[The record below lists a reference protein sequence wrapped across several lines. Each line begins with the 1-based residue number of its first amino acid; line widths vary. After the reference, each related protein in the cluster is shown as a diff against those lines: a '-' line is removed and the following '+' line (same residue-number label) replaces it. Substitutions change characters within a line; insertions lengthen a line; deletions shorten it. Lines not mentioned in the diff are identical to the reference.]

1 KASWRSSLAIWPNPQ
16 AYSEGHCWQAAMAAL
31 RGPGA
36 GLDAAA
42 RAECWQ
48 AALGQGDAAAGKGQP
63 AWRTHG
69 AGAKGKGLLFGME
82 AAGVEPSP
90 ADLNSVA
97 VALENQGMQELLS
110 PLLRRGFRGQCLRRR
125 PWAPRS
131 FLEA

>member
-48 AALGQGDAAAGKGQP
+48 AAL
-63 AWRTHG
+63 
-69 AGAKGKGLLFGME
+69 GLLFGME